1 MDMSLKN
8 TSITPKI
15 KTQKVDKKS
24 RPALLAAIVGALVG
38 ALVSAGVLV
47 AFREDSNTRVVRT
60 TQVAT
65 PAGTSSSAL
74 SEKVTVASVID
85 AAGPAVVAIS
95 VKTNSGGSA
104 GTGFVITEDGYI
116 VTNNHVIE
124 DATSIEVSFTDGSI
138 KSAKLA
144 GADPGVD
151 LAVLKVS
158 GSDLPVVAIGDSD
171 AVQVGDD
178 VVAIGNALALEGG
191 LSVTRGIISGT
202 NRTVNTNI
210 GSSLQGMLQTDA
222 SINPGNSGGPLLD
235 ANARVIGINTAIADP
250 GSSQDVGF
258 AIPISSANPIIADLR
273 LGREPAFLGVSTQ
286 SVTAA
291 LDRKLALGFTLGAY
305 VDKVTANS
313 AAKDAGLRVGDVI
326 TKIDG
331 SKITDSTDVL
341 TAIRGHRPGETIS
354 ITINRKGEGEEITF
368 QAKLTGR
375 PS

>member
-1 MDMSLKN
+1 MATSLKD
-8 TSITPKI
+8 TPMTPTI
-15 KTQKVDKKS
+15 KTQKADKKS

-47 AFREDSNTRVVRT
+47 AFREDSTTRVVRT
-60 TQVAT
+60 TQVAA

-95 VKTNSGGSA
+95 VTTNSGEGA

-138 KSAKLA
+138 KSAKLV

-158 GSDLPVVAIGDSD
+158 GSGLPVVAIGDSD

-202 NRTVNTNI
+202 NRTVNTNT

-222 SINPGNSGGPLLD
+222 AVNPGNSGGPLLD

-286 SVTAA
+286 NVTAA
-291 LDRKLALGFTLGAY
+291 LDRELSLGLTSGAY
-305 VDKVTANS
+305 VDKVTASS
-313 AAKDAGLRVGDVI
+313 AAKDAGLKVGDVI

-341 TAIRGHRPGETIS
+341 TAIRGNRPGETIS
-354 ITINRKGEGEEITF
+354 ITINRKGEEITV